1 MAIFIDENMLHCP
14 NADCRGI
21 EFEKV
26 VIKAFNVGP
35 KNKEFA
41 KTMLLEANSRVLFK
55 RIKSRII
62 NKIGCNALS
71 LIKLGENYYEKITS

>member
-35 KNKEFA
+35 KNKED
-41 KTMLLEANSRVLFK
+41 R
-55 RIKSRII
+55 KSVV
-62 NKIGCNALS
+62 
-71 LIKLGENYYEKITS
+71 

>member
-41 KTMLLEANSRVLFK
+41 KTMLLEANSRVLLK
-55 RIKSRII
+55 CIKCGQTIDTKDYDLREL
-62 NKIGCNALS
+62 NQG
-71 LIKLGENYYEKITS
+71 